1 MIYVRLL
8 LPLALLIANLHIAR
22 IPVPLLLLLPA
33 PGLGLGP
40 GPAAHLRKMHKRK
53 LIKMFAPQISTFTP
67 SLCFPLAVNLW
78 LDSVNVLHMES

>member
-1 MIYVRLL
+1 
-8 LPLALLIANLHIAR
+8 
-22 IPVPLLLLLPA
+22 
-33 PGLGLGP
+33 
-40 GPAAHLRKMHKRK
+40 MHKRK